1 MFVARYVIDQ
11 LPSPGD
17 LYTIEL
23 SLPVTKGYTA
33 LLRRLSYSLSIAS
46 CKVGENQWGNPKV
59 EFAIQSINTAQVR
72 EGSSSYIGGM
82 VIQPNLTFFWYEQN
96 QNIFTMPA
104 WGQRL
109 FLALEERYVM
119 ENSYIAVSTN
129 DYDSGDTLG
138 LRIEYTQEKLSE
150 LETAQA
156 IIR

>member
-1 MFVARYVIDQ
+1 
-11 LPSPGD
+11 
-17 LYTIEL
+17 
-23 SLPVTKGYTA
+23 
-33 LLRRLSYSLSIAS
+33 
-46 CKVGENQWGNPKV
+46 VGENQWGNPKV